1 MKGYIVTE
9 ETKDDTHK
17 IISINHKTLAD
28 AVKFVKFNTGRVES
42 TRKLSIYKLIT
53 WSEKYTEV
61 DETKEVEDKWN

>member
-1 MKGYIVTE
+1 MKEYIVTE

-42 TRKLSIYKLIT
+42 NRKLSVYKLIT
-53 WSEKYTEV
+53 WLENY
-61 DETKEVEDKWN
+61 KEVE